1 LNNIVEEKQDRLR
14 GRRFKTI
21 WGSKPNSIHSRL
33 TKAASQIGEI
43 AKFKSIESLTKSLK
57 EKALDQYRE
66 LHVERETISSVGIVI
81 NNNRNPS
88 LVSLIIYYFYINW
101 NEF

>member
-1 LNNIVEEKQDRLR
+1 MNNKVEEKQDRLKS
-14 GRRFKTI
+14 RRFKTKR
-21 WGSKPNSIHSRL
+21 GSKPNSIHSRL

-57 EKALDQYRE
+57 EKPLDQYIE
-66 LHVERETISSVGIVI
+66 LHVERETISSAGIVI

-88 LVSLIIYYFYINW
+88 SVSLIIYYFYIN
-101 NEF
+101 